1 MQRNSLDCTATSC
14 LAEPVSHT
22 RGPAMRI
29 ECLGNSYFAAPLLL
43 NADRG
48 QPADCL
54 VLAPVTSASLR
65 QTEKLSPRG

>member
-1 MQRNSLDCTATSC
+1 
-14 LAEPVSHT
+14 
-22 RGPAMRI
+22 MRI